1 MRQAL
6 LSVVAARVLEMSATG
21 DLSAISDPE
30 ATRQARA
37 LADSLAAEDLPE
49 VRVVLGWW
57 HWLRYGGTGDPGE
70 FHRAVELL
78 VPCFLLEIDA
88 LPEPMLPSI
97 AVAASVPAVDL
108 LRRSFEDGADPQ
120 HLSAVVRLWQRI
132 TAAVPA
138 GGREQGLYQSL
149 LSSALL
155 ERFLRAG
162 DDADLEAAL
171 QASERALRAGAEH
184 DPSNPRPIFDHA
196 QLLLVRHRRSG
207 RREDLAAA
215 AACVGRAVEIAPP
228 GEVRASVLFELGQAF
243 QLCYLASG
251 ERNDLDVAV
260 ATLSLAFSAGTPGDD
275 WWDPCVVKLGGLLAA
290 QYEHFGDVPA
300 LNLMIEVYG
309 KASAADPDDRWR
321 GLLAMALHH
330 RFKRSGQPEDLDEAV
345 RLGDPGPG
353 YVPSDGADAERL
365 AQWAA
370 ILQTRFEEHGDPADL
385 NACLDAH
392 RRALRAPGPHPA
404 HRHSGYANS
413 LRARYQ
419 QTGDLADLD
428 ESVSV
433 HRQALDLAQGSPGN
447 DLPMFSSNLGLAL
460 VARFERTAREDDLD
474 EAVELHRR
482 AASAG
487 SRDDVRWGLLHAN
500 LGGALMRCVE
510 LRATTG
516 ERAESGG
523 DPGAADDDL
532 GEAIEAL
539 RAAVAAAPPGHRDRG
554 RYLVNL
560 SSALVLRQQRTSEH
574 ALLAEAEDLLRE
586 AVTCQPDGHP
596 DQASVRLAL
605 GQVLRARFDR
615 EGGDSRRAEAVSAFV
630 RAAENGA
637 APLPL
642 RIQAYQAAS
651 SLVAESAPGRAADL
665 LEAAV
670 RLLPH
675 LAARQLGRDGQQDL
689 LKEFRTLTGE
699 AAALALTRPESG
711 PAQAPLTGT
720 GPAQALRLL
729 ETGRAVLL
737 SQALDVRADLS
748 ALRERDPELA
758 RRYLELNDR
767 LSQPQGPAV
776 PGPRPL
782 SAADPHHTAQE
793 LSETVAAIRRLDGFA
808 TFLEPPTLGE
818 LLDETAQGPI
828 VAFNLSRTRGDAL
841 LLTSDGVRALPL
853 PGMDATATLEK
864 VIEFYGALHI
874 TQTGTTLSERATAQA
889 AMNEVLEWLWRA
901 AARPVLDALRLGPV
915 PAGGGAWPR
924 IWWASGGI
932 LSLLPLHAAGVRGS
946 ESDAVLHRVVS
957 SYVPTVRALRYAR
970 RPLPPGDGRGGAL
983 VVAMPTTPGG
993 PDLEHASAEASAV
1006 AGHLPHAVVLAP
1018 GEPREPTRET
1028 VLSHLATSSIAH
1040 FACHGAIHP
1049 TDLSRSMLVLQDHA
1063 TDPLTVAA
1071 LNAVR
1076 LEHAELAYLSAC
1088 VTATG
1093 PSAHLADEAI
1103 HLATGFQLAGFR
1115 NVVGTLWEIQ
1125 DEFAV
1130 DLADAFY
1137 RGLTTGAGT
1146 IDPARSAFALHHA
1159 VRERRARHP
1168 RTPSLWAAHIHVGA

>member
-1 MRQAL
+1 MRQDL
-6 LSVVAARVLEMSATG
+6 LSLVAARVLEMSATG
-21 DLSAISDPE
+21 DLSAVSDLE
-30 ATRQARA
+30 AMRQARE
-37 LADSLAAEDLPE
+37 LADAPAADDLAE

-57 HWLRYGGTGDPGE
+57 HWLRHRGTGDPGE

-78 VPCFLLEIDA
+78 VPCFLLGIDA
-88 LPEPMLPSI
+88 LPEPMLPAI

-108 LRRSFEDGADPQ
+108 LRRSFDGADPQ
-120 HLSAVVRLWQRI
+120 HLSAVIRLWQRI

-138 GGREQGLYQSL
+138 DGQEQILYQPL
-149 LSSALL
+149 LSSVLL

-171 QASERALRAGAEH
+171 EASDRALRAGAAH
-184 DPSNPRPIFDHA
+184 DRSDPRHLFDHA
-196 QLLLVRHRRSG
+196 QLLLVRHRRSD
-207 RREDLAAA
+207 RREDLDA
-215 AACVGRAVEIAPP
+215 
-228 GEVRASVLFELGQAF
+228 
-243 QLCYLASG
+243 
-251 ERNDLDVAV
+251 AV
-260 ATLSLAFSAGTPGDD
+260 AALSLAFSAGSPGDD
-275 WWDPCVVKLGGLLAA
+275 WWNPCVAQLGGLLAS
-290 QYEHFGDVPA
+290 QYEHFGDVRA
-300 LNLMIEVYG
+300 LDLMIEVYTR
-309 KASAADPDDRWR
+309 ASAAGPDDRWQ
-321 GLLAMALHH
+321 GLIAMALHH
-330 RFKRSGQPEDLDEAV
+330 RFKRSGQPEDLAAAV

-353 YVPSDGADAERL
+353 FVPSGDADAERL

-370 ILQTRFEEHGDPADL
+370 VLQTRFEEHGDPADL

-392 RRALRAPGPHPA
+392 RRALRVPGPHPA
-404 HRHSGYANS
+404 HRHSGYANA

-433 HRQALDLAQGSPGN
+433 HRHALDLAQGSSSGN
-447 DLPMFSSNLGLAL
+447 DLPMFRSNLGLAL
-460 VARFERTAREDDLD
+460 VARFERTARKDDLD
-474 EAVELHRR
+474 EAVELHRQ
-482 AASAG
+482 AASTG
-487 SRDDVRWGLLHAN
+487 GREDVRRGLLHAN
-500 LGGALMRCVE
+500 LGGALMRRVE
-510 LRATTG
+510 LRAAT
-516 ERAESGG
+516 G
-523 DPGAADDDL
+523 DPGTADDDL
-532 GEAIEAL
+532 GQAIEAL

-560 SSALVLRQQRTSEH
+560 SSALMLRQQRVPGH
-574 ALLAEAEDLLRE
+574 ALLVEAEDLLRE
-586 AVTCQPDGHP
+586 AVTCRPDGHP

-605 GQVLRARFDR
+605 GQVLRARFER
-615 EGGDSRRAEAVSAFV
+615 EGGDPAEAVSAFV
-630 RAAENGA
+630 CAAENAA
-637 APLPL
+637 APLTL

-689 LKEFRTLTGE
+689 LKEFRTLTAE
-699 AAALALTRPESG
+699 AVALALTRSES
-711 PAQAPLTGT
+711 

-737 SQALDVRADLS
+737 SQALDVRADLG

-758 RRYLELNDR
+758 GRYLELNDR
-767 LSQPQGPAV
+767 LSL
-776 PGPRPL
+776 PRSP
-782 SAADPHHTAQE
+782 SAADPHRVAQE
-793 LSETVAAIRRLDGFA
+793 LAETVAAIRGLDGFA

-818 LLDETAQGPI
+818 LLEETAQGPI

-841 LLTSDGVRALPL
+841 LLTSGGVRALPL
-853 PGMDATATLEK
+853 PGLDATAALDK
-864 VIEFYGALHI
+864 VMEFYGALHV
-874 TQTGTTLSERATAQA
+874 TQTGTTLAERAAAQA
-889 AMNEVLEWLWRA
+889 AMNEVLAWLWRV

-915 PAGGGAWPR
+915 AAGEEWPR
-924 IWWASGGI
+924 IWWAAGGI

-946 ESDAVLHRVVS
+946 ETDAVLHRVVS
-957 SYVPTVRALRYAR
+957 SSIPTVRALRHAR

-993 PDLEHASAEASAV
+993 PDLEHASVEAAAV

-1018 GEPREPTRET
+1018 GGPREPTRET

-1063 TDPLTVAA
+1063 TAPLTVAA

-1076 LEHAELAYLSAC
+1076 LDHAELAYLSAC

-1093 PSAHLADEAI
+1093 PSAQLADEAI

-1125 DEFAV
+1125 DAFAV
-1130 DLADAFY
+1130 ELADAFY
-1137 RGLTTGAGT
+1137 RGLATGAGS
-1146 IDPARSAFALHHA
+1146 IDPTRSAFALHHA